1 MSNKYSSGRTSWPK
15 YYALLLVAFLF
26 SQGAFAQISAYS
38 FAQSSGTYTDLA
50 TPTVLATA
58 TTSGAGAGSLDDV
71 IYPVTFSGGFSFN
84 FNGTAYTACNVSTNG
99 FITFGATAPTTTNQ
113 TSISGTEAYAG
124 AIAIWGR
131 DLNAP
136 FNAGGRTGSIGWE
149 LVGTAPNREL
159 VIEWKNFRPAY
170 STSTTNVYTFSFQ
183 IRLQETS
190 NVIVMRYGGPLSFA
204 VGSTAVTG
212 SPTTGPAVGL
222 RGATNTAF
230 QTRTNL
236 ATVAFTSSSAGTL
249 NSNRQA
255 FNTSLATPGM
265 PSSGLTYTWTPPV
278 LCQTITLAGG
288 TTTGTASIC
297 LGSTSALSVTGSTSG
312 AAGLTYQ
319 WYSSPTSGGPFTL
332 IPTAT
337 GATYTA
343 TPTANTYY
351 QRETICA
358 ANTTN
363 AFSTEFL
370 VSVTVP
376 SYTVFNGTSYIQ
388 DFESWSSICN
398 TTDAPAS
405 EWRGTPNTGNT
416 SWRRNDQGSSAAWG
430 NATLGAYSPT
440 FSTGAFSARFHA
452 YQATGGT
459 QGSLD
464 LYINLTASSGLVELG
479 FDQINPSGTDVLA
492 VLVSTDGGLNFT
504 QVGTNIGVATT
515 WTRRTFSITSTSA
528 TTVIRLRGTSD
539 FGNDDIGVDN
549 LAIVPACAGTP
560 SGGTALSS
568 VPLAC
573 SGASFTINVSG
584 ATSAAGLTYQWQ
596 TSPDGVDPWT
606 NVATA
611 GTNASLSTS
620 ITSPLYFRRVTTC
633 TLSSQSANSSL
644 VYVGLNVPTEC
655 YCIPTYTT
663 GKTAGDLISN
673 IAIIGTALANNSG
686 TAQTNPAYTYFTGQP
701 NYTGE
706 MSAGGSYTVS
716 VSVGVWGSQVV
727 KAWIDYDDDG
737 LFEASEVIGSTI
749 VAPGQ
754 GLAGPFPA
762 ATFPISLACNPP
774 LGVHRMRVRDVW
786 QSGGQPT
793 TANLDPCNLYGW
805 GETED
810 YLVNVTTAVPCPA
823 VSNVV
828 AGTVTATSVPFTWN
842 IGCVETAWNV
852 SYGPVGYNPASAGTV
867 VSTNTNTG
875 FVLSGLTESTA
886 YDVYVAADC
895 AANGTSTWVGPIS
908 VATLSGNDNCS
919 NAYDLS
925 LRTSPLTASTTGL
938 SNDVTVGCNTN
949 TSADAVSFITVP
961 AGYGLTIGQTS
972 NDYDSYVSVY
982 YGTTCPG
989 TTQITCFDDPDVQ
1002 NINWTNTTGVSQ
1014 NVYWIQEGFSSGAG
1028 SYTLAWNLIAPCSG
1042 TPAAGTAATTTPSV
1056 CGDVSF
1062 TINVTGG
1069 SSDIGISYLWE
1080 VNTGSGWASTGVTT
1094 ANFTGTQLVASSYRR
1109 VTTCSTSGL
1118 TATSNVVAITMN
1130 PPLSC
1135 YCLPVTT
1142 YGCADGDV
1150 IARVT
1155 LNSLDNN
1162 SGTGC
1167 PSDPDPLDSSTLPNV
1182 QGPGYSDYTTS
1193 TNPLHTTVLQAGQT
1207 YGCTVF
1213 AGQYSEGYAAWI
1225 DYNDD
1230 GVFST
1235 SERIGFSAGL
1245 VTGSGQ
1251 VGVLGSSATFPIT
1264 LACNPPLGAHRLR
1277 VRAMFATNGNAVTP
1291 CANNAY
1297 GEIEDYTITISQAVS
1312 CPAPSSLAST
1322 GVTNNSASFSWNI
1335 GCVETAWQLEYGPQG
1350 YTAGTGTMSNV
1361 TTNTNAQITGLNPE
1375 TNYHV
1380 YVRANCGPG
1389 DQSTWAGPLLIT
1401 TGCASAPLTYTQ
1413 NFDAATADCWAIQN
1427 VTGTTTINLAT
1438 TGSFPTTTPFG
1449 GSQMLY
1455 FNSFSSANG
1464 NQSRVIAAPVT
1475 SVGAQSIDVEF
1486 WWRNNNNASYSS
1498 GQYLNEGVQV
1508 QWSTNGSTWT
1518 NAGPFITRHD
1528 GSLASGTAEWKK
1540 KEMTLPTATGNQS
1553 TIYVALLFRS
1563 GNGDNCFL
1571 DEFAIKATPPNC
1583 TGIPSVGVLNGPA
1596 TACSG
1601 QNFTLGVA
1609 TPLTGYVY
1617 QWQRVTSA
1625 GWVNIPGATGSTY
1638 TGSQTAATTYRCR
1651 VTCSL
1656 PGGYLGISAP
1666 KTVGMSAG
1674 TECYCTPNAGG
1685 NTAGDYIEAVVLGGI
1700 NNTSGVNAT
1709 DYTLYTPTP
1718 GFTTT
1723 LASGGEYTASLT
1735 VGSWTSANNIA
1746 AWIDYNRNGIFESS
1760 EKIGQQNSLGS
1771 FGTATINFIV
1781 PANALL
1787 GTTRLRV
1794 REVYSNTTFDACSS
1808 TGGGETEDYTVTLV
1822 AGVANDAQANATAVA
1837 PPQFPGCSSFN
1848 VNLAN
1853 ATPSEASGND
1863 VWYRFTAASNA
1874 VRIAVTGTQNV
1885 EIEVEDQAGAS
1896 VPTASATSTANASN
1910 TGSEIYITGGLTPG
1924 QQYWVAVRD
1933 MSGTPG
1939 TASVCIQT
1947 LNDSRCDNGPS
1958 FASLCQAFKAD
1969 WTGTNS
1975 YNFVFTNTA
1984 TSTAYTASSTNS
1996 TQILLSSVA
2005 GLQYGQSYNVGVSSV
2020 FNLVDAA
2027 GAPVQVIANS
2037 NETCTITIAAQPA
2050 VNLRFA
2056 DRDPVTRAIG
2066 AFISTDISVC
2076 AVQSWDWS
2084 FELVDNAGDPADL
2097 LGAQVVNTGTSSRFF
2112 RTSNIPGVFGGAR
2125 YRVRIRPVFAS
2136 GPGTYDDA
2144 SFFYLRIAGVAPG
2157 MVVAE
2162 DETLPSELYMERN
2175 TENGVFAAIYPNPSN
2190 GELVNLN
2197 LAGIDSENVNIR
2209 IMDATGRVVWTNRY
2223 VVEGALNTVIAF
2235 DRPLTSG
2242 LYMVEMTFG
2251 NEVITERMMVT
2262 K

>member
-26 SQGAFAQISAYS
+26 SQGAFAQISAYAFS
-38 FAQSSGTYTDLA
+38 QSTGTYTDLA
-50 TPTVLATA
+50 APTALGTA
-58 TTSGAGAGSLDDV
+58 TTQTGATSLDDV
-71 IYPVTFSGGFSFN
+71 IYPLTFPGGFSFT
-84 FNGTAYTACNVSTNG
+84 FNGTAYTACNISTNG
-99 FITFGATAPTTTNQ
+99 FITFGATAPTAGNYTP
-113 TSISGTEAYAG
+113 ISGTEAYAG
-124 AIAIWGR
+124 AIAAWGR

-136 FNAGGRTGSIGWE
+136 FNLGGRTGTIGYE

-159 VIEWKNFRPAY
+159 VIEWKNFRPVFA
-170 STSTTNVYTFSFQ
+170 SSTTNVYTLSFQ
-183 IRLQETS
+183 IRLQETTN
-190 NVIVMRYGGPLSFA
+190 NVVVRYGGPLSFA
-204 VGSTAVTG
+204 VGSTAITG
-212 SPTTGPAVGL
+212 SATTGPFIGL
-222 RGATNTAF
+222 RGANNTAF
-230 QTRTNL
+230 NTRTNA
-236 ATVAFTSSSAGTL
+236 ATVVFTSSTASTV
-249 NSNRQA
+249 NTNRQT
-255 FNTSLATPGM
+255 FNTNVSPPGM
-265 PSSGLTYTWTPPV
+265 PTSGLTYTWTAPV
-278 LCQTITLAGG
+278 GCETVSLAGG

-297 LGSTSALSVTGSTSG
+297 LGSSSTLSVTGSTSG
-312 AAGLTYQ
+312 ATGLTYQ

-332 IPTAT
+332 IPAAT
-337 GATYTA
+337 GATYVA
-343 TPTANTYY
+343 TPTSNTYY

-370 VSVTVP
+370 VSVTSP

-405 EWRGTPNTGNT
+405 EWRVTPVTGNT
-416 SWRRNDQGSSAAWG
+416 SWRRHDQGASAAWSSANG
-430 NATLGAYSPT
+430 LYSPN
-440 FSTGAFSARFHA
+440 FSTGAFSARFHSYDA
-452 YQATGGT
+452 SSGS

-464 LYINLTASSGLVELG
+464 LYIDLSASTGLVELG
-479 FDQINPSGTDVLA
+479 FDQINTSGTDVLA

-504 QVGTNIGVATT
+504 QVGTNIGTATT
-515 WTRRTFSITSTSA
+515 WTRRTFNITSTSA
-528 TTVIRLRGTSD
+528 TTVIRLRGQSD
-539 FGNDDIGVDN
+539 FGTTDIGVDN
-549 LAIVPACAGTP
+549 LSIFPACVGTP
-560 SGGTALSS
+560 TGGTAIASTS
-568 VPLAC
+568 LAC

-584 ATSAAGLTYQWQ
+584 ATAAAGLTYQWQ
-596 TSPDGVDPWT
+596 TSPDGFDPWT
-606 NVATA
+606 NVATN
-611 GTNASLSTS
+611 GTNATLSTS
-620 ITSPLYFRRVTTC
+620 ITAPTYFRRITTC
-633 TLSSQSANSSL
+633 SLSSEFAPSSL
-644 VYVGLNVPTEC
+644 VYVDLNVPTEC
-655 YCIPTYTT
+655 YCTPIYTT

-673 IAIIGTALANNSG
+673 IEIIGTTLANNSG
-686 TAQTNPAYTYFTGQP
+686 TAQVNPAYTYFTGQP
-701 NYTGE
+701 NYTGT
-706 MSAGGSYTVS
+706 MSAGGAYTVS
-716 VSVGVWGSQVV
+716 VTVGVWGSQVI

-737 LFEASEVIGSTI
+737 VFESTEVIGSTI

-754 GLAGPFPA
+754 GLAGPFPP
-762 ATFPISLACNPP
+762 ATFPISLSCNPP
-774 LGVHRMRVRDVW
+774 LGTHRMRVRDVW

-793 TANLDPCNLYGW
+793 TANLDPCNSYGF

-810 YLVNVTTAVPCPA
+810 YLVTITTAVPCPA

-828 AGTVTATSVPFTWN
+828 AGAATTNSVPFTWN

-852 SYGPVGYNPASAGTV
+852 SYGPVGYNPTSAGTV
-867 VSTNTNTG
+867 VPTTTNTA
-875 FVLSGLTESTA
+875 FVLTGLAESTS

-895 AANGTSTWVGPIS
+895 AANGTSTWVGPIT
-908 VATLSGNDNCS
+908 VTTLSGNDNCS

-925 LRTSPLTASTTGL
+925 LFTSPFTGSTAGLASDVTTGC
-938 SNDVTVGCNTN
+938 STQ
-949 TSADAVSFITVP
+949 TSPDAVVYITVP
-961 AGYGLTIGQTS
+961 AGYGLNIAQTANS
-972 NDYDSYVSVY
+972 YDSYVSVY
-982 YGTTCPG
+982 YGATCPG
-989 TTQITCFDDPDVQ
+989 TTQITCFDDPDIQSV
-1002 NINWTNTTGVSQ
+1002 NWTNTTGVSQ
-1014 NVYWIQEGFSSGAG
+1014 NVYWVQEGFGTGAG
-1028 SYTLAWNLIAPCSG
+1028 TYTLTWSLIAPCTG
-1042 TPAAGTAATTTPSV
+1042 TPSAGTASSTTTST
-1056 CGDVSF
+1056 CGEVPF

-1069 SSDIGISYLWE
+1069 STDIGITYLWE
-1080 VNTGSGWASTGVTT
+1080 VNTGSGWSSTGVTT
-1094 ANFTGTQLVASSYRR
+1094 ANFTGSQLVASSYRR
-1109 VTTCSTSGL
+1109 VTTCTTSGL
-1118 TATSNVVAITMN
+1118 SATSNEVAISMN

-1135 YCLPVTT
+1135 YCIPTT
-1142 YGCADGDV
+1142 TFGCTDGDV

-1155 LNSLDNN
+1155 LNTLDNN

-1167 PSDPDPLDSSTLPNV
+1167 PSGTL
-1182 QGPGYSDYTTS
+1182 GYSDYTTD
-1193 TNPLHTTVLQAGQT
+1193 PLLTTTLQAGST
-1207 YGCTVF
+1207 YGCTVY

-1235 SERIGFSAGL
+1235 SERIGFSAGQ

-1264 LACNPPLGAHRLR
+1264 LACNPPLGQHRLR
-1277 VRAMFATNGNAVTP
+1277 VRAMFALNGSAVTP

-1312 CPAPSSLAST
+1312 CPAPSAFVNSGT
-1322 GVTNNSASFSWNI
+1322 TNSSASFTWNV

-1350 YTAGTGTMSNV
+1350 YTVGTGTLSNV

-1375 TNYHV
+1375 TNYDV

-1389 DQSTWAGPLLIT
+1389 DQSVWVGPVLIT

-1413 NFDAATADCWAIQN
+1413 NFDGPTADCWVIQN

-1438 TGSFPTTTPFG
+1438 TGSNPTTSPFG
-1449 GSQMLY
+1449 GSQMLF
-1455 FNSFSSANG
+1455 FNSFSSSNG

-1486 WWRNNNNASYSS
+1486 WWRNENNPSYSA

-1508 QWSTNGSTWT
+1508 QWSTDGASWT
-1518 NAGPFITRHD
+1518 NAGAFITRHD
-1528 GSLASGTAEWKK
+1528 ASLASGTAEWKK
-1540 KEMTLPTATGNQS
+1540 KELTLPAGTGNQP
-1553 TIYVALLFRS
+1553 TVYVALLFRS
-1563 GNGDNCFL
+1563 AFGDNCFL
-1571 DEFAIKATPPNC
+1571 DEFALKATPPNC
-1583 TGIPSVGVLNGPA
+1583 VGIPNVGVLTGPA

-1625 GWVNIPGATGSTY
+1625 GWVNIPGANGSTL
-1638 TGSQTAATTYRCR
+1638 TTTQTVATTYRCR

-1666 KTVGMSAG
+1666 KTVGMTNG
-1674 TECYCTPNAGG
+1674 TECYCTPTGG
-1685 NTAGDYIEAVVLGGI
+1685 DNTGGDHIESVELGGI
-1700 NNTSGVNAT
+1700 NNISGPNAST
-1709 DYTLYTPTP
+1709 YTLYPADP
-1718 GFTTT
+1718 GLTTSV
-1723 LASGGEYTASLT
+1723 AAGGEYVAEITA
-1735 VGSWTSANNIA
+1735 GDWTSSNYLA
-1746 AWIDYNRNGIFESS
+1746 AWIDFNRNGIFETS
-1760 EKIGQQNSLGS
+1760 EKIGNSGSLGA
-1771 FGTATINFIV
+1771 FGVATFNFIV
-1781 PANALL
+1781 PANASL
-1787 GTTRLRV
+1787 GTSRLRV
-1794 REVYSNTTFDACSS
+1794 REVFGSAGVNADPCNTVGF
-1808 TGGGETEDYTVTLV
+1808 GETEDYVVTLV

-1837 PPQFPGCSSFN
+1837 PPQFPGCSNFN
-1848 VNLAN
+1848 INLAN
-1853 ATPSEASGND
+1853 ATPSEGSGND
-1863 VWYRFTAASNA
+1863 VWYRFTAVSNA

-1885 EIEVEDQAGAS
+1885 EIEVEDALGAS
-1896 VPTASATSTANASN
+1896 VPTASATTTADASS

-1947 LNDSRCDNGPS
+1947 LNDSRCDNGPN

-1969 WTGTNS
+1969 WTGTSS
-1975 YNFVFTNTA
+1975 YNFSFTNTV
-1984 TSTAYTASSTNS
+1984 TSAVYTASSTNS

-2005 GLQYGQSYNVGVSSV
+2005 GLQYGQSYNVSVSSV

-2037 NETCTITIAAQPA
+2037 NESCTITIAPQPA
-2050 VNLRFA
+2050 VNLRLA

-2084 FELVDNAGDPADL
+2084 FELVDNLGAPADL
-2097 LGAQVVNTGTSSRFF
+2097 IGAQIVNTGSSSRYF

-2136 GPGTYDDA
+2136 GPGTFDDA

-2157 MVVAE
+2157 MVVA
-2162 DETLPSELYMERN
+2162 DEETTPSELYMERN

-2223 VVEGALNTVIAF
+2223 VVEGALNTVLAF